1 MAEGTGVATQTP
13 DLDSPEI
20 QLPVVMQANEKR
32 VRRGFWRKLGRVA
45 TRLPFAETIVAAYYC
60 ALDPATP
67 TRAKAILLAALAYFV
82 LPFDVVPDFLIVL
95 GFTDDAAVMFAAMN
109 MITAY
114 MKPAHYEQAK
124 ASLERIRAGGKAEA

>member
-1 MAEGTGVATQTP
+1 
-13 DLDSPEI
+13 
-20 QLPVVMQANEKR
+20 MQANEKR